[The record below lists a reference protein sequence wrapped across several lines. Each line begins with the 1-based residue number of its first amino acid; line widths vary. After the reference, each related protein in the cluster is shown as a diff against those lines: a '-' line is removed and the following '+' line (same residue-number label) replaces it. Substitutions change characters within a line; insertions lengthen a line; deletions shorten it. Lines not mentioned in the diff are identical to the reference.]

1 MSTVHSPAYNTFSP
15 SLGIREDA
23 FGNPIGKA
31 IDGWQSCQRL
41 PDITLTGRTCRL
53 LPYET
58 AHAEGLYKA
67 CAADDGRMWG
77 YLPYGP
83 FHRAEA
89 LDESITSYQK
99 NRDFQ
104 TFTIIADEVPLGYAS
119 YMRYDRANGSV
130 EVGGVTFS
138 PALQRSTA
146 ATEAMYL
153 MMKHA
158 FEHGYRRYEWKC
170 NQLNLPSNQAAL
182 RLGFTFEGVFRN
194 HQVAREGRR
203 DTAWYSVIIEE
214 WPQVRA
220 RLETWLDPANFAADG
235 RQKRALSEIPL

>member
-1 MSTVHSPAYNTFSP
+1 MPLNFDTFSP

-31 IDGWQSCQRL
+31 IPDWQGCQRL
-41 PDITLTGRTCRL
+41 PDMELTGRTCRL
-53 LPYET
+53 VPYDQ
-58 AHAEGLYKA
+58 AYAQGLYEA
-67 CAADDGRMWG
+67 YAQDDGRMWT

-83 FHRAEA
+83 YHSADSV
-89 LDESITSYQK
+89 DESIQDWQK
-99 NRDFQ
+99 NKGLHSFV
-104 TFTIIADEVPLGYAS
+104 ILKDEQPIGHAS
-119 YMRYDRANGSV
+119 FMRYDLAHGSV
-130 EVGGVTFS
+130 EVGGVTYS

-158 FEHGYRRYEWKC
+158 FNHGYRRYEWKC
-170 NQLNLPSNQAAL
+170 NQLNLPSSLAAL
-182 RLGFTFEGVFRN
+182 RLGFSFEGVFRN

-203 DTAWYSVIIEE
+203 DTAWYSVIAEE

-220 RLETWLDPANFAADG
+220 RLEIWLDPTNFDTDG
-235 RQKRALSEIPL
+235 MQKQALSEIPVKG